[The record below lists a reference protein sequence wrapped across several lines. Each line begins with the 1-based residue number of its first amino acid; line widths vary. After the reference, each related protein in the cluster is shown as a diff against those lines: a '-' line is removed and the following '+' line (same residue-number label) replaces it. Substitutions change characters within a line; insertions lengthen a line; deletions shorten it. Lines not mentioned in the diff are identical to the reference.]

1 MWTYN
6 KQPIQSI
13 DEIPENTVGFI
24 YKITHI
30 ETGKFYIGR
39 KILSSNR
46 KVKLT
51 KKEKLLP
58 ENKRKTF
65 KRVIK
70 ETDWKTYWGSN
81 DELKADIKRLGE
93 DKFTRE
99 ILSFCSTKTDVSFYE
114 MYFQVKLDVLFE
126 NAYNNH
132 IANTKFF
139 RGRIN
144 EAASNIESNNK

>member
-1 MWTYN
+1 MWTYKN
-6 KQPIQSI
+6 QPIQSI
-13 DEIPENTVGFI
+13 DEIPPDTLGFI
-24 YKITHI
+24 YRITH
-30 ETGKFYIGR
+30 ENGKFYIGR

-81 DELKADIKRLGE
+81 DELKADIKRFGE

-99 ILSFCSTKTDVSFYE
+99 ILCFCTTKTDVSFYE

-144 EAASNIESNNK
+144 EVASNIESNNK